1 MACITVFLSFTYVA
15 GEALGAI
22 GCSSVINLLDEY
34 AKDPVPEVRS
44 FFSLLHLQSRPL

>member
-1 MACITVFLSFTYVA
+1 MSLA

-22 GCSSVINLLDEY
+22 GCRSVINLLDEY

-44 FFSLLHLQSRPL
+44 FIYLVYLCNKQQCNYL